1 MRTEEVFTAI
11 KLPFTG
17 LLVAVVELGFHA
29 SQGIITLLF
38 ISIPT
43 HWHVMGRAVTRE
55 NQL

>member
-11 KLPFTG
+11 KLSFTG